1 MQDVFYFYIM
11 KVAIIQSD
19 LIWENPKQNRKQFE
33 QKINTISQPVDLI
46 VLPEMFS
53 TGFTMFPNN
62 LAETMN
68 GETVKWMQEM
78 AQSKQ
83 AAICGSII
91 IEENE
96 NYYNRFVFIYPNGKV
111 ETYDKRHLFS
121 LAGEHEKYTQGTE
134 KVIIEYKDWKICP
147 QICYDLRFPVFSR
160 NNDEYDLL
168 IYVANWPKPRIQAW
182 DALLK
187 ARAIENMSF
196 VIGVNRI
203 GLDGNKHEYVGHSVI
218 LDELGNSIV
227 EANENNGVFFTTL
240 DKSKMH
246 QTREK
251 LNFLNDRD
259 NFSINLK

>member
-1 MQDVFYFYIM
+1 M
-11 KVAIIQSD
+11 KTAIIQTD
-19 LIWENPKQNRKQFE
+19 LIWEDPKGNRNQFE
-33 QKINTISQPVDLI
+33 QKINAITQHVDLI

-53 TGFTMFPNN
+53 TGFTMFPNH
-62 LAETMN
+62 LAETMS
-68 GETVKWMQEM
+68 GETVNWMQEV
-78 AQSKQ
+78 ANAKQ

-91 IEENE
+91 IAEND
-96 NYYNRFVFIYPNGKV
+96 NFYNRFVFVHPNLKID
-111 ETYDKRHLFS
+111 TYDKRHLFS
-121 LAGEHEKYTQGTE
+121 LAGEHEQYTQGTE

-160 NNDEYDLL
+160 NTEEYDLL
-168 IYVANWPKPRIQAW
+168 IYVANWPKPRVYAW

-203 GLDGNKHEYVGHSVI
+203 GLDGNKHEYVGHSQV
-218 LDELGNSIV
+218 LDELGNVIV
-227 EANENNGVFFTTL
+227 EANENEGVFITSL
-240 DKSKMH
+240 DKEKML

-259 NFSINLK
+259 VFNIEI

>member
-1 MQDVFYFYIM
+1 MQDVFYFYSM
-11 KVAIIQSD
+11 KTAIIQTD
-19 LIWENPKQNRKQFE
+19 LIWENPKENRTQFN
-33 QKINTISQPVDLI
+33 QKIDAISQPVDLI

-53 TGFTMFPNN
+53 TGFTMFPND
-62 LAETMN
+62 LAEMMS
-68 GETVKWMQEM
+68 GETVFWMQEV
-78 AQSKQ
+78 ANAKQ

-91 IEENE
+91 IEEND
-96 NYYNRFVFIYPNGKV
+96 NFYNRFVFVHPNGKI

-121 LAGEHEKYTQGTE
+121 LAGEHEQYTQGTE
-134 KVIIEYKDWKICP
+134 KVIIQYKDWKICP

-160 NNDEYDLL
+160 NNNEYDLL
-168 IYVANWPKPRIQAW
+168 IYVANWPKPRITAW

-196 VIGVNRI
+196 VVGVNRI
-203 GLDGNKHEYVGHSVI
+203 GLDGNKHEYVGNSIV

-227 EANENNGVFFTTL
+227 EANENDGLFIATL
-240 DKSKMH
+240 DKTKML

-259 NFSINLK
+259 DFSINLG

>member
-1 MQDVFYFYIM
+1 MEI
-11 KVAIIQSD
+11 AIIQAD
-19 LIWENPKQNRKQFE
+19 LVWENPKANRTQFE
-33 QKINTISQPVDLI
+33 QKINAISQSVDLI

-53 TGFTMFPNN
+53 TGFTMFPND

-68 GETVKWMQEM
+68 GETVKWMQEV
-78 AQSKQ
+78 AKAKQ
-83 AAICGSII
+83 LAICGSII
-91 IEENE
+91 VEENA
-96 NYYNRFVFIYPNGKV
+96 NYYNRFVFVYPNGEIK
-111 ETYDKRHLFS
+111 TYDKRHLFS
-121 LAGEHEKYTQGTE
+121 LAGEHKQYTQGTE

-160 NNDEYDLL
+160 NIEEYDLL

-187 ARAIENMSF
+187 ARSIENMSY
-196 VIGVNRI
+196 VVGVNRV
-203 GLDGNKHEYVGHSVI
+203 GLDGNKHEYIGHSIV

-240 DKSKMH
+240 DKVQML

-251 LNFLNDRD
+251 LNFLNDKD
-259 NFSINLK
+259 YFSINLK

>member
-1 MQDVFYFYIM
+1 MEI
-11 KVAIIQSD
+11 AIIQAD
-19 LIWENPKQNRKQFE
+19 LVWENPKANRAQFE
-33 QKINTISQPVDLI
+33 QKINTISQAVDLI

-53 TGFTMFPNN
+53 TGFTMFPND

-68 GETVKWMQEM
+68 GETVNWMQEV
-78 AQSKQ
+78 AQTKQ
-83 AAICGSII
+83 SAICGSII
-91 IEENE
+91 IEENT
-96 NYYNRFVFIYPNGKV
+96 NYYNRFVFVYPNGEIK
-111 ETYDKRHLFS
+111 TYDKKHLFS
-121 LAGEHEKYTQGTE
+121 LAGEQNQYTQGTQ

-160 NNDEYDLL
+160 NVEEYDLL

-187 ARAIENMSF
+187 ARSIENMSY
-196 VIGVNRI
+196 VVGVNRV
-203 GLDGNKHEYVGHSVI
+203 GLDGNKHEYIGHSIV

-240 DKSKMH
+240 DKVQML

-251 LNFLNDRD
+251 LNFLNDKD
-259 NFSINLK
+259 YFSINLK

>member
-1 MQDVFYFYIM
+1 MEI
-11 KVAIIQSD
+11 AIIQTN
-19 LIWENPKQNRKQFE
+19 LIWENPKKNRTQFD
-33 QKINTISQPVDLI
+33 QKIEAIKQHIDLI

-53 TGFTMFPNN
+53 TGFTMFPND

-68 GETVKWMQEM
+68 GKTVSWMQKV
-78 AQSKQ
+78 ARAKQS
-83 AAICGSII
+83 AICGSII
-91 IEENE
+91 VEERE
-96 NYYNRFVFIYPNGKV
+96 NFYNRFVFVHPNGKI

-121 LAGEHEKYTQGTE
+121 LAGEHEQYTQGTE

-168 IYVANWPKPRIQAW
+168 IYVANWPKPRIMAW

-196 VIGVNRI
+196 VVGVNRI
-203 GLDGNKHEYVGHSVI
+203 GLDGNKHEYVGHSVT

-227 EANENNGVFFTTL
+227 EANENDGVFIATL
-240 DKSKMH
+240 NKTKML

-259 NFSINLK
+259 IFSINLK